1 MDVESKFMVTRE
13 WERVNWEKGT
23 DIYTLL
29 YIKQITRTCYIAQG
43 TLLSTSVIVYNGKRT
58 KTTKK
63 REWILCRCIDI
74 TNSLYYTPE
83 TNTVNQLH
91 SN

>member
-29 YIKQITRTCYIAQG
+29 YIK
-43 TLLSTSVIVYNGKRT
+43 
-58 KTTKK
+58 
-63 REWILCRCIDI
+63 
-74 TNSLYYTPE
+74 
-83 TNTVNQLH
+83 
-91 SN
+91 